1 MHLPLLATTIER
13 VAKALAATALL
24 ALLCAGC
31 SARRQVRNAAPEAGA
46 VRSYLG
52 AFEDI
57 QKAALSALS
66 ESGLLVSEER
76 WVDRRRWSI
85 LGSAPGRAAR
95 IVVEDHPSECR
106 VWVLD
111 LRQGTVLEDLHDRIA
126 GILGH
131 ERRPEPSP
139 AVGSSEKEERYRSP
153 LSACFNR
160 VSLACRDRGY
170 EILRQDAAD
179 PALRTIAAEKPP
191 SLRLFV
197 ALYRVSEEM
206 TRVVVDVRGG
216 PPDENKAEASA
227 VHAELLKE
235 LLPDR

>member
-1 MHLPLLATTIER
+1 M
-13 VAKALAATALL
+13 
-24 ALLCAGC
+24 
-31 SARRQVRNAAPEAGA
+31 
-46 VRSYLG
+46 RSYLG

-57 QKAALSALS
+57 QKAAQSAIS
-66 ESGLLVSEER
+66 ETGLAVSEER

-85 LGSAPGRAAR
+85 LAAAPGRAAR

-111 LRQGTVLEDLHDRIA
+111 HRPSATQEELHDRIA
-126 GILGH
+126 EILGH

-139 AVGSSEKEERYRSP
+139 AVGSNEKEERYSSP
-153 LSACFNR
+153 LSACFDR
-160 VSLACRDRGY
+160 VLLACRDRGY
-170 EILRQDAAD
+170 EVLRQDAAD

-191 SLRLFV
+191 ALRLFV
-197 ALYRVSEEM
+197 ALYRVSEEL

-216 PPDENKAEASA
+216 SPDENKAEASA

-235 LLPDR
+235 LPPHR